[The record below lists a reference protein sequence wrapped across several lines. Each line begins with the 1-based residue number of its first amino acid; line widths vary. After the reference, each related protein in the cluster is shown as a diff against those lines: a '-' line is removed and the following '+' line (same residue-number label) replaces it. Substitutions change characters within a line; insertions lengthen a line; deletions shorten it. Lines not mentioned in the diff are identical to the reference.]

1 MCAYQS
7 KFTRFGGAPLT
18 YFDDGGWGGGGDV
31 RMIFLDLKYWPKVI
45 LGVHERC
52 LDFYGSRKK
61 TGIFLG

>member
-18 YFDDGGWGGGGDV
+18 YFDDGGWGGGGGDV

-45 LGVHERC
+45 LG
-52 LDFYGSRKK
+52 GP
-61 TGIFLG
+61 